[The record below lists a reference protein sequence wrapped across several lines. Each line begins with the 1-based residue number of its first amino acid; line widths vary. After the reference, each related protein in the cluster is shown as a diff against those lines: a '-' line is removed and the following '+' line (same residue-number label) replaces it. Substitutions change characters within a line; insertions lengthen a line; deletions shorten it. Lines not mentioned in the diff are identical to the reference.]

1 MNLYKQDPSISYS
14 LFLYAQEINLFETD
28 TTLHLKLILTINF
41 KILLQFISHYKETYF
56 ALKRYI
62 PTEVIFFFK
71 QFYESFKMI

>member
-1 MNLYKQDPSISYS
+1 MNLYKQDPSISYYFCMPRRLIFLR
-14 LFLYAQEINLFETD
+14 LFD
-28 TTLHLKLILTINF
+28 TILHLKLILTINF
-41 KILLQFISHYKETYF
+41 RILLQFISHYRETYF